1 MKWPEW
7 PLTSICR
14 KSGFKMPVNFWLKR
28 MHQLRWFPKWLGTT
42 MSILFAQYSKKS
54 LVAHPESFKKYIVGD
69 HERNKKVSSE
79 QLRKKRVLNK
89 AFYGSINNYRR
100 RFCYVERNSTQ
111 SEYENVLT
119 RGGWFVKM
127 IRILLLNKWRQTIFN
142 QQNAP
147 AFGDV
152 RKWLWSGSWRNT
164 IKCYRIDLKPDG
176 FTHHF
181 RRNYHFFCH
190 LEMV

>member
-28 MHQLRWFPKWLGTT
+28 MLQLRWFPKWLGTT
-42 MSILFAQYSKKS
+42 MSILFTQYSKKS

-79 QLRKKRVLNK
+79 QLRKKRILKK

-119 RGGWFVKM
+119 RGDDSLKWSVFCCSTNGGRQYSISKM
-127 IRILLLNKWRQTIFN
+127 HRLLEIPKVATI
-142 QQNAP
+142 
-147 AFGDV
+147 
-152 RKWLWSGSWRNT
+152 
-164 IKCYRIDLKPDG
+164 G
-176 FTHHF
+176 FIA
-181 RRNYHFFCH
+181 
-190 LEMV
+190 